1 MGREVGLRNKLDPG
15 EGLVCAA
22 AEQNCCVTLK
32 KNLQRLQGRTGRILA
47 GERVW
52 GSH

>member
-1 MGREVGLRNKLDPG
+1 MGREVGLGNKLDPG
-15 EGLVCAA
+15 EGSVCAG

-32 KNLQRLQGRTGRILA
+32 KSLQRLRGRMGRILA